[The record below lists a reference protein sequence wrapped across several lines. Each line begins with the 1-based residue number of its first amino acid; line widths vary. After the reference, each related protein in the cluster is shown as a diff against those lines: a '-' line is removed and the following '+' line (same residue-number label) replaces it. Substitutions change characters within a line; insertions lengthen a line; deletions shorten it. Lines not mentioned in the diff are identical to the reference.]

1 MMADAAPD
9 THALAD
15 TKPAAADHLVL
26 MTWLSPSFP
35 VGAFAYS
42 HGLEWAYDCGDV
54 TNAAALQ
61 GWLIDLIDHG
71 AARNDAIFFVETW
84 RVVET
89 WRAVDAG
96 DAARLSN
103 ITELSLALANSTERR
118 LETVTQ
124 GNAFMNVIEASWP
137 NAGTTLL
144 RGTVQ
149 GDTPYPIAV
158 AAAAAGHGMAREAAL
173 QAMLLAFIANLISA
187 SVRLGI
193 IGQTDGQR
201 ITAALVP
208 NVMALAQASM
218 GRTLADLGSAVFR
231 ADIGALRHETQY
243 SRLFRS

>member
-1 MMADAAPD
+1 MMADTALD
-9 THALAD
+9 KHARAD
-15 TKPAAADHLVL
+15 TKPAAADHLAL

-54 TNAAALQ
+54 TDAAALHD
-61 GWLIDLIDHG
+61 WLTDLIDHG
-71 AARNDAIFFVETW
+71 AARNDAIFFGETW
-84 RVVET
+84 Q
-89 WRAVDAG
+89 AINAG
-96 DAARLSN
+96 DPARLVD
-103 ITELSLALANSTERR
+103 IELALALANSTERR

-124 GNAFMNVIEASWP
+124 GNAFINVIEASWP
-137 NAGTTLL
+137 NSGTAML
-144 RGTVQ
+144 RSAIQ

-173 QAMLLAFIANLISA
+173 QAVLLAFIANLLSA
-187 SVRLGI
+187 AVRLGI

-208 NVMALAQASM
+208 NVMALAQVSM